1 MSLIP
6 LDVAGITASFLIFQ
20 CIGEFGS
27 ACTEGEV
34 ERRVGQ
40 EDDATSHFETVQ
52 VARERCSG
60 HGNAFVVEVVAR
72 REVDVPAF
80 G

>member
-1 MSLIP
+1 MGLIP

-40 EDDATSHFETVQ
+40 ENDATSHFEAMQ
-52 VARERCSG
+52 GARE
-60 HGNAFVVEVVAR
+60 
-72 REVDVPAF
+72 
-80 G
+80 

>member
-6 LDVAGITASFLIFQ
+6 IDVARITASFFVFQ
-20 CIGEFGS
+20 CVGEFGS

-34 ERRVGQ
+34 ERRIGQ
-40 EDDATSHFETVQ
+40 ENDATSHFKAVQ

-60 HGNAFVVEVVAR
+60 HRNASVVEVITR